1 VALRQLNEQ
10 PCNTQSP
17 PHIQRRKTT
26 MRSLIHYTNL
36 GSRLLPS
43 FSLADCSSAVR
54 FEGDFGRWFETALA
68 DLAAPV
74 RGHHFPVDVYEDEDN
89 TYVRA
94 ELPGVNRED
103 IKVEM
108 VEGFLTINASRKS
121 LSAGG
126 QGEESFSFSRSVSM
140 PENVAADKVGAA
152 YENGVLTITL
162 PKQEETKP
170 RKITVAVK

>member
-1 VALRQLNEQ
+1 
-10 PCNTQSP
+10 
-17 PHIQRRKTT
+17 

-43 FSLADCSSAVR
+43 FGFADRSPTVC

-68 DLAAPV
+68 GLAAPV
-74 RGHHFPVDVYEDEDN
+74 CDNRFPVDVYEDKDN

-94 ELPGVNRED
+94 ELPGVNRDD

-121 LSAGG
+121 LAADGK
-126 QGEESFSFSRSVSM
+126 GEGPFSFSRSVSV
-140 PENVAADKVGAA
+140 PENVAADKVSAA

-162 PKQEETKP
+162 PKQEEIKP

>member
-1 VALRQLNEQ
+1 
-10 PCNTQSP
+10 
-17 PHIQRRKTT
+17 

-43 FSLADCSSAVR
+43 FSFADRSPTFR
-54 FEGDFGRWFETALA
+54 IEGDFGRWFETALA
-68 DLAAPV
+68 GLDAPV
-74 RGHHFPVDVYEDEDN
+74 GGHHFPVDVYEDKDN

-121 LSAGG
+121 LSAEG
-126 QGEESFSFSRSVSM
+126 QGEESFSFSRSVNM
-140 PENVAADKVGAA
+140 PENVAADNVAAA
-152 YENGVLTITL
+152 YENGVLTVTL
-162 PKQEETKP
+162 PKQEKTRPK
-170 RKITVAVK
+170 KITVAVK